1 MFLDFQLLTAFF
13 QVDELGNI
21 SPQRRSKY
29 MELNFAS
36 LWENIADLIPNET
49 AIICGDQKKTWSEYD
64 VVSSKL
70 ATGLSQAGLK
80 TYSKAG
86 LYLHNSNEYLEAQYS
101 IFKIGGIPINVNYR
115 YKSEELLYLLDNSDC
130 EALFYQ
136 ACYGDQINKIKNS
149 LPGIKIWIE
158 VEDNSESQVDGC
170 VLFSSLIQT
179 CNEMSRWKRP
189 EDIIYMFYT
198 GGTTGMPKGVM
209 YNQAEFIQGMFKT
222 LRGMGYELPADLS
235 KINEYISD
243 LHAKK
248 ELPVSLV
255 GCPLMHGTGMWLGC
269 FVPHNLG
276 GAVATIPGL
285 GFDPDKIW
293 QECSRV
299 NVTNIVIVG
308 DAFAR
313 PMLNA
318 LEIAKENNQPYDLS
332 SLKQITS
339 SGVMWSAEV
348 KAGLLKHHDMRL
360 MDTMGSTEGGMG
372 ASVSTRDSMAETA
385 TFKLNPGMIVL
396 NDNGELVEPGSDDTG
411 LLGISGDMA
420 MIPIGYY
427 KDAKKS
433 AETFREYKGTRYSFP
448 GDYAKIE
455 SDGSIILLGRGSN
468 CINSAGEKIYP
479 EEVEE
484 ALKKDPLIFDCL
496 VVGMPDERFGQKIV
510 AIVST
515 VGNKIIDESE
525 ILANVRERLAGY
537 KLPKIILFSEI
548 VERAPNGKAN
558 YKWAKLFAAQKLN

>member
-1 MFLDFQLLTAFF
+1 
-13 QVDELGNI
+13 
-21 SPQRRSKY
+21 

-396 NDNGELVEPGSDDTG
+396 KDNGELVEPGSDDTG

-496 VVGMPDERFGQKIV
+496 VVGVPDERFGQKIV

-525 ILANVRERLAGY
+525 ILTNVRERLAGY